1 MHKKWLY
8 SVKVWSKN
16 EA

>member
-16 EA
+16 KA